1 MYRGPN
7 RLFHTQYLYDMLVL
21 SICNALFAAEDM
33 LCSLVMH
40 SHRARK
46 NLCSLNLTTYMY
58 IDSTY
63 TEYIAYIWSRV
74 RLTESAFA
82 PAALISGSSVLAIYS
97 SCVRIAYVLEFA
109 YVCCKAGIFLPSFL
123 MLSCAAILSMNWVDR
138 ELKTGP
144 PHL

>member
-33 LCSLVMH
+33 LCSLVMP

-46 NLCSLNLTTYMY
+46 NLCSLNLTTY

-74 RLTESAFA
+74 RLTESVFA

-97 SCVRIAYVLEFA
+97 RCVRIAYVLEFA
-109 YVCCKAGIFLPSFL
+109 YVCCKAGISFL